1 MTEDFYLTF
10 KSISVTYFWFKLT
23 MTSQERLTIIK
34 KSAATG
40 NVIESTIA
48 QNLLDTFYD
57 DNFVVDY
64 LSHLTTL
71 EELSIQTMS
80 EILGI
85 NAESFYKLHQNSV
98 DSLIKGSVNWKLKL
112 STVLQNELVKL
123 VNCIESSD

>member
-1 MTEDFYLTF
+1 MTEGFYSTF

-23 MTSQERLTIIK
+23 MTPQERLTIIK

-80 EILGI
+80 ETLGT
-85 NAESFYKLHQNSV
+85 NAESFYKLHKNSV